1 MVHLLPVSSR
11 ASINSD
17 SDDSGFSPSEE
28 LAFPCTEEEKAGRF
42 TERGRR
48 FSSICSVRDH
58 FRDISIPEV
67 VVTSHDDEEVLDCR
81 VNLSERRRTLVRSLS
96 SPGMVSPTLT
106 SSNIEQNNFRNH
118 HFSVT
123 LEDVEKFKVMRK
135 ISGGSNFDDRSSL
148 TFENKIPSVGSS
160 FPTNTIRI
168 SVQLL
173 LVRLIE
179 TVSF

>member
-28 LAFPCTEEEKAGRF
+28 LSFPCTEEEKAGRF

-67 VVTSHDDEEVLDCR
+67 VVTSHDDEEVSSDCR

-106 SSNIEQNNFRNH
+106 SENIEQNNFRNN

-148 TFENKIPSVGSS
+148 TKKILSVGSS
-160 FPTNTIRI
+160 FLTKTIGS
-168 SVQLL
+168 SVQLFNC
-173 LVRLIE
+173 R
-179 TVSF
+179 TD